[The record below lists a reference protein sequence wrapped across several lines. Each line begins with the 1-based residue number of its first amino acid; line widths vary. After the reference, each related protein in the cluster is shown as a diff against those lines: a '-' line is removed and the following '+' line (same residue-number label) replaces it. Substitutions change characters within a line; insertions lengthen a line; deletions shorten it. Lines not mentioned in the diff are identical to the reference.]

1 VRLLLDEH
9 YSPEI
14 ARRLRDLGHDVVAVT
29 ERPGLRGRADRVHL
43 AGMSTERR
51 AIVTE
56 DVGDFRPLLAEAMR
70 RGDPTWGLVLVSP
83 RRFPRAGSEVGRLV
97 AALDALLRE
106 RPEDDAAL
114 AAGGEIWL
122 RRSGQG
128 VRG

>member
-14 ARRLRDLGHDVVAVT
+14 ARRLRGLGHDVVAVA
-29 ERPGLRGRADRVHL
+29 ERPRLRGRPDRVHQ
-43 AGMSTERR
+43 AGMSSERR

-70 RGDPTWGLVLVSP
+70 RGDPTYGLVLVSP
-83 RRFPRAGSEVGRLV
+83 RRFPRASPEIGRLV
-97 AALDALLRE
+97 ASLDALLRE

-114 AAGGEIWL
+114 AAGGEMWL
-122 RRSGQG
+122 R
-128 VRG
+128 